1 MSTGGIQ
8 KVAASNAGNW
18 IPEGWE
24 AGHRF
29 GGGTCWM
36 KKQPII
42 GAQNRCFQQRRRH
55 RLGPWGNELNIK
67 VLEFNE
73 SKEDQMFN

>member
-1 MSTGGIQ
+1 
-8 KVAASNAGNW
+8 
-18 IPEGWE
+18 
-24 AGHRF
+24 
-29 GGGTCWM
+29 M

-55 RLGPWGNELNIK
+55 HLGPWGNELNIK

>member
-1 MSTGGIQ
+1 
-8 KVAASNAGNW
+8 
-18 IPEGWE
+18 
-24 AGHRF
+24 
-29 GGGTCWM
+29 M

-42 GAQNRCFQQRRRH
+42 GAQNRCFQQRQH
-55 RLGPWGNELNIK
+55 HLGPWGNELNIK

>member
-1 MSTGGIQ
+1 MLATGYQRGGRLGIPL
-8 KVAASNAGNW
+8 GR
-18 IPEGWE
+18 I
-24 AGHRF
+24 
-29 GGGTCWM
+29 CWM

-55 RLGPWGNELNIK
+55 HLGPWGNELNIK

-73 SKEDQMFN
+73 SKEDQMLN